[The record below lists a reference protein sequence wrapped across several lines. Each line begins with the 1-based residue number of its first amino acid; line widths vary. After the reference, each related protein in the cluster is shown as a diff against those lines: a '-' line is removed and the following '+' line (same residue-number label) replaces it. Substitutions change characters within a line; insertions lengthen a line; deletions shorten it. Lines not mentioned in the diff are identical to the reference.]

1 MSNEEIMVAGARA
14 KTEFTAEID
23 RFLSTLTDQGIFFIH
38 VGEEL
43 VRLGVGSALANPKR
57 IRSIHI

>member
-14 KTEFTAEID
+14 KTEFSAEID

>member
-14 KTEFTAEID
+14 KTEFSAEID

-43 VRLGVGSALANPKR
+43 VRFGVGSALANPKR

>member
-14 KTEFTAEID
+14 KTEFSAEID

-43 VRLGVGSALANPKR
+43 VLMRLKLTHEVIQSRYTQK
-57 IRSIHI
+57 S